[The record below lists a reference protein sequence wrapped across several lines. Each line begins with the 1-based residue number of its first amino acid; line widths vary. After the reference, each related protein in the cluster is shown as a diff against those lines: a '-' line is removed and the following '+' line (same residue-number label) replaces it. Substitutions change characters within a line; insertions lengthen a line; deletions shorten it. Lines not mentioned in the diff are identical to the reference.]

1 MYQEL
6 EMWKT
11 YKKEK
16 VEAEKLQHQHEVFG
30 TVSAASLITIIAII
44 AVYVV

>member
-1 MYQEL
+1 MYQEI
-6 EMWKT
+6 EMWKA

-30 TVSAASLITIIAII
+30 TVSAASLITIIAIV
-44 AVYVV
+44 AFYLV